1 MEYLYP
7 LTPYIN
13 IIMFT
18 DLFPI
23 KIYRT
28 KITGVDAILQDLLPL
43 VKEELVSKEAKHR
56 DLGPATVSTF
66 NTNNQLH
73 HIPLLANI
81 VKDINSIVNNCWKE
95 FNYYP
100 GLKTFISEMWL
111 NETLPGGISTQPHNH
126 SPYPLVGVL
135 YLKLE
140 NGMGNIIFENPNNL
154 VVGTQPHNWTGPN
167 DINGGIQEIV
177 DVETGDII
185 IFPGWLRHFTETNH
199 TTENRYVIAFNIGC
213 TGDYP
218 ISTYLRK
225 IL

>member
-1 MEYLYP
+1 
-7 LTPYIN
+7 
-13 IIMFT
+13 MFT
-18 DLFPI
+18 NLFPI

-28 KITGVDAILQDLLPL
+28 KLTDVETTLQNLMPL
-43 VKEELVSKEAKHR
+43 VKEELTSEEAKHR

-73 HIPLLANI
+73 KVPLLENI
-81 VKDINSIVNNCWKE
+81 VNNINSIVARCWTE

-100 GLKTFISEMWL
+100 GLKPFISEMWL
-111 NETLPGGISTQPHNH
+111 NETLPSGISTLPHNH

-140 NGMGNIIFENPNNL
+140 KGMGNIIFENPNNL
-154 VVGTQPHNWTGPN
+154 VVGTQPHNWIGPN
-167 DINGGIQEIV
+167 DINGGIQEIIE
-177 DVETGDII
+177 VETGDII
-185 IFPGWLRHFTETNH
+185 IFPGWLRHFTETNQ

-218 ISTYLRK
+218 ISTYTKKL
-225 IL
+225 